1 MLLSTYLSVY
11 LYCVNILHDYLML
24 NIIGLNIF
32 HVTVYLYNLFVLFT
46 VLHILLSKPPAQNK

>member
-32 HVTVYLYNLFVLFT
+32 HVTVYLYNLFVLFSFT
-46 VLHILLSKPPAQNK
+46 HFTQ

>member
-1 MLLSTYLSVY
+1 MLLSTYLSVH

-32 HVTVYLYNLFVLFT
+32 VLFT
-46 VLHILLSKPPAQNK
+46 GLHILLRKPSAQNK